1 MTVFRPSIQSQKMIH
16 RRRDNFFIFV
26 LIIFGSI
33 FVFLILISSTA
44 FIPWFVVDKIEI
56 QGNRIISGEILDKA
70 VYRELNQRIFWF
82 VPKRSIFLIGT
93 HGMARNILKEFP
105 KLSEVKID
113 RSGFKS
119 LRVIVS
125 ERNFTGLWCLGD
137 VVDCFLVDEEGI
149 AYEKFP
155 QGVSTADLLVLKNS
169 NSPKIL
175 ERFIELPVYVEV
187 LRSVSFLAGI
197 SFNVAEFNFI
207 SSNEYIFILKDGGKI
222 MLGDNFYFE
231 LINKL
236 PLLLKEYDWKTGG
249 DFEYVD
255 LRFPNKAFVK

>member
-1 MTVFRPSIQSQKMIH
+1 
-16 RRRDNFFIFV
+16 
-26 LIIFGSI
+26 
-33 FVFLILISSTA
+33 
-44 FIPWFVVDKIEI
+44 
-56 QGNRIISGEILDKA
+56 
-70 VYRELNQRIFWF
+70 
-82 VPKRSIFLIGT
+82 
-93 HGMARNILKEFP
+93 
-105 KLSEVKID
+105 
-113 RSGFKS
+113 
-119 LRVIVS
+119 
-125 ERNFTGLWCLGD
+125 
-137 VVDCFLVDEEGI
+137 
-149 AYEKFP
+149 
-155 QGVSTADLLVLKNS
+155 LVLKNS